1 MTTINISNGAA
12 QAAYEI
18 LSSEKPA
25 KMDDLFIS
33 GATALKF
40 KAAKTPDPLDGEK
53 QYEYANRVSA
63 WREAAYPETD
73 IGEDGKEYLR
83 AVIKTMVTEKRL
95 VGNEW
100 AMELALAVKLN
111 EK

>member
-1 MTTINISNGAA
+1 MIINISNGAA

-18 LSSEKPA
+18 LSSEKPS
-25 KMDDLFIS
+25 KMDDLFVS

-40 KAAKTPDPLDGEK
+40 KKAKIPDPLDAEK
-53 QYEYANRVSA
+53 QFEYSNRVAA

-73 IGEDGKEYLR
+73 IGEEGKEYLR
-83 AVIKTMVTEKRL
+83 SAIKLMVGEKRL
-95 VGNEW
+95 PGNEW
-100 AMELALAVKLN
+100 VMELAAAVALN